1 MFYGKGG
8 EKPGIFQNSAEAK
21 GDYEVRDS
29 AQAKTQRHNFKC
41 DWESDFRKH
50 MGVWMEHLG
59 SCGRRP
65 AALLV

>member
-41 DWESDFRKH
+41 D
-50 MGVWMEHLG
+50 
-59 SCGRRP
+59 
-65 AALLV
+65 